1 MTMAQHE
8 KVTYLYPHT
17 EEPFPQVTP
26 VNNTGVGRR
35 FIRKMIHLVKRISVM
50 FVWFSFTMLK
60 LLSVL
65 LFVLA
70 FAMFWITIFFTIY
83 KPEIQNLQAIA
94 LSLLLFVIS
103 LVPFFVTDKLEGK

>member
-1 MTMAQHE
+1 MNNGHE
-8 KVTYLYPHT
+8 KITYLYPHT
-17 EEPFPQVTP
+17 EELVPQITP
-26 VNNTGVGRR
+26 VNNTGIRQR
-35 FIRKMIHLVKRISVM
+35 FIRKTIHVVKRISVM
-50 FVWFSFTMLK
+50 FVWFLFTMLK
-60 LLSVL
+60 PLSVL

-83 KPEIQNLQAIA
+83 DPEILNLQAIA